1 MLTLKDETM
10 MTIHF
15 NAKLREVVG
24 NQVGMLHWIMD
35 PEVSGFI
42 IGYDLDDNQVL
53 ICNFDVRTRSDAQD
67 QLLTLK
73 SLRRI
78 RSKAGMKLIATK
90 FSQQRS
96 ESPFFLMCSAGG
108 RGSSVGKLPKA
119 TIKATYSCQCPRCN
133 NRYMLT

>member
-1 MLTLKDETM
+1 

-15 NAKLREVVG
+15 NANLREVVG

-53 ICNFDVRTRSDAQD
+53 ICNFDVRTRSDAPD
-67 QLLTLK
+67 KILK
-73 SLRRI
+73 FNSLRRT
-78 RSKAGMKLIATK
+78 RSKAGMKLIAAK

-96 ESPFFLMCSAGG
+96 ESPFLLMCSAGDH
-108 RGSSVGKLPKA
+108 GSSAGKLLKA
-119 TIKATYSCQCPRCN
+119 TIKATYFCQHPRFN
-133 NRYMLT
+133 NRYILT